1 MPRVLCQTCLQ
12 VFTGGMSAGLAD
24 TCWSEACDRAEQK
37 LELLAASNNF
47 ATSLAAQGKY
57 AEKRVLGPEHCG
69 TLVTAGNL
77 ALPL

>member
-1 MPRVLCQTCLQ
+1 ML
-12 VFTGGMSAGLAD
+12 AGLAD
-24 TCWSEACDRAEQK
+24 DWWLEVCDREEDVEQ
-37 LELLAASNNF
+37 LAASNNF

-77 ALPL
+77 ALSPL